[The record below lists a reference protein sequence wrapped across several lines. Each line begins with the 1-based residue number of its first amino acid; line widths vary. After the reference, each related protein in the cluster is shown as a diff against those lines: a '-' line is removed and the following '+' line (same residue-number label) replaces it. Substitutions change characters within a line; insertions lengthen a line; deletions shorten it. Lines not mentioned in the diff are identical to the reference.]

1 MKLYS
6 VHCGFYDDAV
16 AGGIY
21 ESHVNLFIAAESFE
35 DARARIKTHESF
47 KNKRMHVDGIEEVA
61 TVNGY
66 DICLEQNAAHEGRT
80 HVLSWKHRE
89 LSTKKTDAPT

>member
-35 DARARIKTHESF
+35 DARVRIKTHESF

-61 TVNGY
+61 VVNGY
-66 DICLEQNAAHEGRT
+66 DIRLERNAALDGVT
-80 HVLSWKHRE
+80 NIVSWKHRE
-89 LSTKKTDAPT
+89 LAAKKVD